1 MKYAIVENGTVINIA
16 VADAPLADNW
26 IQSSTARIGDLWD
39 GTDFTTPVPPEP
51 PIEEVRANMAV
62 PRLSARLALI
72 EAGLWANIP
81 PIIDAITDATEQ
93 AQTLAFFEDAQ
104 RWKRLDTTVQAL
116 GAALG
121 LDDAGLDA
129 LFVRAQEIDASLL

>member
-1 MKYAIVENGTVINIA
+1 MKYAIVENGTVTNIA
-16 VADAPLADNW
+16 VADAPLSDNW
-26 IQSSTARIGDLWD
+26 IQSNTAKIGDAYN
-39 GTDFTTPVPPEP
+39 GTEFITPVPPEP

-72 EAGLWANIP
+72 EAGLWDSIP